1 VFKIEEK
8 IFGEKSSVLKNIS
21 KQQEKILPNSKSS
34 KKHVVKNAE
43 IWYAS

>member
-8 IFGEKSSVLKNIS
+8 IFGKKSSVLKNIS

-34 KKHVVKNAE
+34 KKHAIKNPE